1 MISSNAKQDL
11 EQSLFKLHT
20 QIASTRAS
28 LSAIA
33 AYGRSTSMLRRS
45 AFILDRRLDFG
56 DWYSRECLTEA
67 ETILEVAKRWVVDGS
82 ERCLI
87 WQEGCPHEGW
97 YETVLPYEIE
107 LLDKE
112 WRALGKFC
120 SSLKASL
127 DLKSA
132 IEMISEL
139 RL

>member
-11 EQSLFKLHT
+11 EQSLFNLHT

-33 AYGRSTSMLRRS
+33 AYDRSTSMLRRS

-107 LLDKE
+107 LLDNE
-112 WRALGKFC
+112 CRALGKFC